1 MLYFC
6 SGVTRSLDAVIRQ
19 NMLYAVKE
27 MQKDIDETTGAVVDC
42 DGFEVNFSS
51 VCRPSHAF
59 MEGRM
64 FSYKGDRIVDG
75 KLYPD
80 GTEALERLEDYGCR
94 HRKTGVILG
103 ISEPRYSAKEIA
115 EKNRKTS
122 ETVEYEG
129 EEKTRY
135 EWIQKQRAIER
146 AVRTQKTTAEMAHAA
161 GDTAV
166 EEKCKARIKALK
178 ARYDDLTEKVGLTP
192 DRERMRVTKPL
203 TNVGGGGI
211 MQEKIADKPITK
223 ITDEAIARVPKVG
236 SRLYTEEQN
245 AEIQRQHKEL
255 LEYARSH
262 DDKEVAFVFGRG
274 LTDRKQYIGNDSEL
288 TFDDG
293 AFSRGAD
300 LVVMHNHPRN
310 SSFSLRDIS
319 FLLSEDNVKTLSVV
333 KNNGGVEM
341 LTKTD
346 EFDKKQSRLILD
358 RLVKKYV
365 KDPNADESCSVAV
378 RKYLEHMQKKG
389 GALEWVKK

>member
-27 MQKDIDETTGAVVDC
+27 MQKDIDETTGAVVGC

-80 GTEALERLEDYGCR
+80 GAEALERLEDYGCR

-115 EKNRKTS
+115 EKNRKAS
-122 ETVEYEG
+122 ETVEYDG

-161 GDTAV
+161 GDTAG

-192 DRERMRVTKPL
+192 DRERMRVTMLL
-203 TNVGGGGI
+203 TNAGGGGI
-211 MQEKIADKPITK
+211 IMGDIRIHKGVGAAPFRDDVLLPSGNKGKIKEDSTITK
-223 ITDEAIARVPKVG
+223 VVAFAGKGT
-236 SRLYTEEQN
+236 N
-245 AEIQRQHKEL
+245 KEL
-255 LEYARSH
+255 R
-262 DDKEVAFVFGRG
+262 VA
-274 LTDRKQYIGNDSEL
+274 
-288 TFDDG
+288 
-293 AFSRGAD
+293 
-300 LVVMHNHPRN
+300 
-310 SSFSLRDIS
+310 
-319 FLLSEDNVKTLSVV
+319 
-333 KNNGGVEM
+333 
-341 LTKTD
+341 
-346 EFDKKQSRLILD
+346 
-358 RLVKKYV
+358 
-365 KDPNADESCSVAV
+365 
-378 RKYLEHMQKKG
+378 KYLEQQYDVK
-389 GALEWVKK
+389 AEEWKHCRGDGYVVCNDGKTRHAELHWFECDSVGRIKMKVKRFFDDES